1 MFCTNCGYNAADN
14 LNFCPI
20 CGSRIMSRAEAEG
33 RTIRQTTST
42 SPRSP
47 IIEVDITC
55 DRCGASMEYNPETNT
70 TRCPR
75 CGYQGYF
82 VDSERV
88 TIEKI
93 RSQTKKDLQA
103 EQLNYLTE
111 KELRKEERHSKE
123 SFRKGFGR
131 VIMVFGIV
139 ALTCGAAFMT
149 RSFVEGLVFLIQGG
163 FFALGW
169 LCGMRII
176 AKKEKAY
183 GLVVSFFI
191 LGLVMFI
198 PIFVIIGANEGRV

>member
-20 CGSRIMSRAEAEG
+20 CGSRIMSRTEAEA
-33 RTIRQTTST
+33 RTVRQNTST
-42 SPRSP
+42 SARSP

-55 DRCGASMEYNPETNT
+55 DRCGAAVEYDPETNT
-70 TRCPR
+70 TYCPK
-75 CGYQGYF
+75 CGKTGYF

-111 KELRKEERHSKE
+111 KELRKEDRRTKE
-123 SFRKGFGR
+123 NFKKGFGR
-131 VIMVFGIV
+131 VIMVFGII

-149 RSFVEGLVFLIQGG
+149 RSIFEGLLFLIQGG
-163 FFALGW
+163 FFALAW

-176 AKKEKAY
+176 TSKEKAY
-183 GLVVSFFI
+183 NLAVVFFI
-191 LGLVMFI
+191 LGLVMFVPQFI
-198 PIFVIIGANEGRV
+198 VIGANGT

>member
-1 MFCTNCGYNAADN
+1 
-14 LNFCPI
+14 
-20 CGSRIMSRAEAEG
+20 MSRAEAEA
-33 RTIRQTTST
+33 RSVRQTTST
-42 SPRSP
+42 SARSP
-47 IIEVDITC
+47 IIEVDTTC
-55 DRCGASMEYNPETNT
+55 DRCGASMEYDPETNT

-111 KELRKEERHSKE
+111 KELRKEERRTKE
-123 SFRKGFGR
+123 SFKKGFGR
-131 VIMVFGIV
+131 VIMVFGII

-149 RSFVEGLVFLIQGG
+149 RSVLEGLLFLIQGG
-163 FFALGW
+163 FFALSW

-176 AKKEKAY
+176 ASKEKAY
-183 GLVVSFFI
+183 GMAVLFFI
-191 LGLVMFI
+191 LGLAMFVPQFI
-198 PIFVIIGANEGRV
+198 VIGAHEGRV